1 MFEVSR
7 FPYLESRVA
16 QQFGMDGHQD
26 WLQGLAEARTEAA
39 LLELLAKAAGQLG
52 FDYCAFGMR
61 LPLPFSN
68 PRTIMVNNY
77 PQAWQLRYQ
86 SEQYMKDDPTVAH
99 GMSST
104 RSLLWSEAL
113 FASSRALWEDA
124 RAHGLQIGW
133 AQPTH
138 DLKGV
143 ASLLTLARSGEPIAH
158 SEYQANSHK
167 MHWLAQAAHAA
178 LSNILAARPDGAA
191 SIRLTEREV
200 EVLRWAADGKTASE
214 SAEILAISERTVIF
228 HIDNAL
234 RKLGAANKTAGVL
247 KAAMLRLI

>member
-1 MFEVSR
+1 LQQFEV
-7 FPYLESRVA
+7 E
-16 QQFGMDGHQD
+16 GHQE
-26 WLQGLAEARTEAA
+26 WLQGFAQAKTEVA
-39 LLELLAKAAGQLG
+39 LLELLAKAANELG
-52 FDYCAFGMR
+52 FEYCALGMR
-61 LPLPFSN
+61 MPLPFSN
-68 PRTIMVNNY
+68 PRTIMFSNY
-77 PQAWQLRYQ
+77 PQAWQQRYQ
-86 SEQYMKDDPTVAH
+86 AEHYLRIDPTVAQ
-99 GMSST
+99 GLTST
-104 RSLLWSEAL
+104 RPMLWSEAL
-113 FASSRALWEDA
+113 FASSRPLWEDA

-143 ASLLTLARSGEPIAH
+143 ASLLTFARSGEPIAR
-158 SEYQANSHK
+158 SEFHANAQK

-178 LSNILAARPDGAA
+178 LASIVAARPEGAGA
-191 SIRLTEREV
+191 IRLTEREI

-214 SAEILAISERTVIF
+214 SAEILTISERTVIF

>member
-1 MFEVSR
+1 LQQFEV
-7 FPYLESRVA
+7 
-16 QQFGMDGHQD
+16 DGHQA
-26 WLQGLAEARTEAA
+26 WLHGFAEAKTEAA
-39 LLELLAKAAGQLG
+39 LLELLAKAANELG
-52 FDYCAFGMR
+52 FDYCALGMR

-68 PRTIMVNNY
+68 PRVVMLNNY
-77 PQAWQLRYQ
+77 PLAWQQRYQ
-86 SEQYMKDDPTVAH
+86 SEQYLKTDPTVAH
-99 GMSST
+99 GMTST
-104 RSLLWSEAL
+104 RPLLWSSEL
-113 FASSRALWEDA
+113 FASSRPLWEDA
-124 RAHGLQIGW
+124 RAHGLQAGW

-143 ASLLTLARSGEPIAH
+143 ASLLTFARSGEPIGR
-158 SEYQANSHK
+158 SELQANAQK

-178 LSNILAARPDGAA
+178 LSSILAARPDGVA

>member
-1 MFEVSR
+1 
-7 FPYLESRVA
+7 L
-16 QQFGMDGHQD
+16 QQFGVEGHQK
-26 WLQGLAEARTEAA
+26 WLHGFAEAKTEAA
-39 LLELLAKAAGQLG
+39 LLELLAKAANELG
-52 FDYCAFGMR
+52 FEYCALGMR

-68 PRTIMVNNY
+68 PRTVMFNNY
-77 PQAWQLRYQ
+77 PQAWQQRYQ
-86 SEQYMKDDPTVAH
+86 AEQYLRIDPTVAQ
-99 GMSST
+99 GLTST
-104 RSLLWSEAL
+104 RPMLWSEAL
-113 FASSRALWEDA
+113 FASSRPLWEDA
-124 RAHGLQIGW
+124 RAHGLQFGW

-143 ASLLTLARSGEPIAH
+143 ASLLTFARSGEAIDC
-158 SEYQANSHK
+158 SEYQAK
-167 MHWLAQAAHAA
+167 VQQMQWLAQAAHAA
-178 LSNILAARPDGAA
+178 LSNILAAKPDGVA

-214 SAEILAISERTVIF
+214 SAEILGISERTVIF

>member
-1 MFEVSR
+1 MGE
-7 FPYLESRVA
+7 E
-16 QQFGMDGHQD
+16 GHED
-26 WLQGLAEARTEAA
+26 WLYGLAAAKTEAA
-39 LLELLAKAAGQLG
+39 LLELLARAAKELG
-52 FDYCAFGMR
+52 YEYCALGMR

-68 PRTIMVNNY
+68 PRTVMFSNY
-77 PQAWQLRYQ
+77 PQAWQQRYQ
-86 SEQYMKDDPTVAH
+86 SEQYLRTDPTVAQ
-99 GMSST
+99 GMTST
-104 RSLLWSEAL
+104 RPMLWSEAL
-113 FASSRALWEDA
+113 FASSRPLWEDA
-124 RAHGLQIGW
+124 RAHGLQVGW

-143 ASLLTLARSGEPIAH
+143 ASLLTFSRSGEPIGR
-158 SEYQANSHK
+158 SEFDANAQK

-178 LSNILAARPDGAA
+178 LANILAARPDG
-191 SIRLTEREV
+191 IGPVRLTEREI

>member
-1 MFEVSR
+1 
-7 FPYLESRVA
+7 L
-16 QQFGMDGHQD
+16 QQFGVQGHQD
-26 WLQGLAEARTEAA
+26 WLHGLSEAKTEAA
-39 LLELLAKAAGQLG
+39 LLELLASAARELG
-52 FDYCAFGMR
+52 FEYCALGMR

-68 PRTIMVNNY
+68 PRTVMVNNY
-77 PQAWQLRYQ
+77 PLAWQQRYQ
-86 SEQYMKDDPTVAH
+86 SEQYMKADPTVAH
-99 GMSST
+99 GMLST
-104 RSLLWSEAL
+104 RPLLWSSEL
-113 FASSRALWEDA
+113 FASSQPLWEDA
-124 RAHGLQIGW
+124 RAHGLQVGW

-143 ASLLTLARSGEPIAH
+143 ASLLTLARSGEPLTPA
-158 SEYQANSHK
+158 ELQQNAPR
-167 MHWLAQAAHAA
+167 MAWLAQAAHAA
-178 LSNILAARPDGAA
+178 LSNILAARPDGGA

-214 SAEILAISERTVIF
+214 SAEIMTIAERTVIF

>member
-1 MFEVSR
+1 MEGRAV
-7 FPYLESRVA
+7 
-16 QQFGMDGHQD
+16 QQMGEEGHED
-26 WLQGLAEARTEAA
+26 WLHGLAAAKTEAA
-39 LLELLAKAAGQLG
+39 LLELLARAAKELG
-52 FDYCAFGMR
+52 YEYCALGMR

-68 PRTIMVNNY
+68 PRTVMFSNY
-77 PQAWQLRYQ
+77 PQAWQQRYQ
-86 SEQYMKDDPTVAH
+86 SEQYLRTDPTVAQ
-99 GMSST
+99 GMTST
-104 RSLLWSEAL
+104 RPMLWSEAL
-113 FASSRALWEDA
+113 FASSRPLWEDA
-124 RAHGLQIGW
+124 RAHGLQVGW

-143 ASLLTLARSGEPIAH
+143 ASLLTFSRSGEPIGR
-158 SEYQANSHK
+158 SEFDANAQK

-178 LSNILAARPDGAA
+178 LANILAARPDG
-191 SIRLTEREV
+191 IGPVRLTEREI

>member
-1 MFEVSR
+1 
-7 FPYLESRVA
+7 L
-16 QQFGMDGHQD
+16 QQFELEGHQERLHD
-26 WLQGLAEARTEAA
+26 FAAAKTEAA
-39 LLELLAKAAGQLG
+39 LLALLAKAATELG
-52 FDYCAFGMR
+52 FEYCALGMR
-61 LPLPFSN
+61 QPLPFSN
-68 PRTIMVNNY
+68 PRTVMFSNY
-77 PQAWQLRYQ
+77 PQAWQQRYQ
-86 SEQYMKDDPTVAH
+86 SEQYLRTDPTVAQ
-99 GMSST
+99 GMTST
-104 RSLLWSEAL
+104 RPMLWSEAL
-113 FASSRALWEDA
+113 FASSRPLWEDA
-124 RAHGLQIGW
+124 RAHGLQVGW

-143 ASLLTLARSGEPIAH
+143 ASLLTFARAGGSIGAGEF
-158 SEYQANSHK
+158 QANAQK

-178 LSNILAARPDGAA
+178 LANILAARPDG
-191 SIRLTEREV
+191 IGQVKLTEREV

>member
-1 MFEVSR
+1 MQQFEV
-7 FPYLESRVA
+7 E
-16 QQFGMDGHQD
+16 GHQE
-26 WLQGLAEARTEAA
+26 WLRDFADAKTEAA
-39 LLELLAKAAGQLG
+39 LLELLAKAARELG
-52 FDYCAFGMR
+52 FDYCALGMR

-68 PRTIMVNNY
+68 PRTIMFNNY
-77 PQAWQLRYQ
+77 PQAWQQRYQ
-86 SEQYMKDDPTVAH
+86 SEQYLRIDPTVAQ
-99 GMSST
+99 GLSST
-104 RSLLWSEAL
+104 RPMLWSETL
-113 FASSRALWEDA
+113 FASSRPLWEDA
-124 RAHGLQIGW
+124 RAHGLQVGW

-143 ASLLTLARSGEPIAH
+143 ASLLTFARSGEPIVRSEFQAKAH
-158 SEYQANSHK
+158 R

-178 LSNILAARPDGAA
+178 LADIQAARPEGAA
-191 SIRLTEREV
+191 AIKLTEREI

>member
-1 MFEVSR
+1 LQQLA
-7 FPYLESRVA
+7 LEE
-16 QQFGMDGHQD
+16 HQE
-26 WLQGLAEARTEAA
+26 WLHDFSAAKTEAA
-39 LLELLAKAAGQLG
+39 LLELLGKAARELG
-52 FDYCAFGMR
+52 FEYCALGMR

-68 PRTIMVNNY
+68 PRTVMFSNY
-77 PQAWQLRYQ
+77 PQAWQQRYQ
-86 SEQYMKDDPTVAH
+86 AEQYLRTDPTVAQ
-99 GMSST
+99 GLTST
-104 RSLLWSEAL
+104 RPMLWSEAL
-113 FASSRALWEDA
+113 FASSRPLWEDA
-124 RAHGLQIGW
+124 RAHGLQVGW

-143 ASLLTLARSGEPIAH
+143 ASLLTFARSGESIAR
-158 SEYQANSHK
+158 SEFQANAQK

-178 LSNILAARPDGAA
+178 LANILAARPDG
-191 SIRLTEREV
+191 IGPVKLTDREV

-214 SAEILAISERTVIF
+214 SAEILTISERTVIF